1 MSHKP
6 VVWLGSSREDVR
18 AFSEAARDKVGHE
31 LFLVQEG
38 LPPSDW
44 RPLPSVGVG
53 VVELRIHAGQ
63 EFRVLYVT
71 RFAEAVVVLH
81 AFTKRTRQ
89 TRGLDIELA
98 KRRLRAFALE
108 RSR

>member
-6 VVWLGSSREDVR
+6 VVWLGSSREAVR
-18 AFSEAARDKVGHE
+18 AFPEAVRELVGHE
-31 LFLVQEG
+31 LFLVQGG

-44 RPLPSVGVG
+44 RPMPSVGAG
-53 VVELRIHAGQ
+53 VIELRIHAGQ

-81 AFTKRTRQ
+81 AFVKRTRQ

-98 KRRLRAFALE
+98 GRRFREFVRLP
-108 RSR
+108 SR